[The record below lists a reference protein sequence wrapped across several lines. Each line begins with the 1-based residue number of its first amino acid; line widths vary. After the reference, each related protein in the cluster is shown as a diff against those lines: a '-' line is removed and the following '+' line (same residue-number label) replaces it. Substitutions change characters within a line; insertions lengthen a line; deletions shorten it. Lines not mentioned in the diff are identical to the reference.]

1 MFNIDKSKYTKIIFF
16 GVFLISLIFFT
27 LRWNKFTIID
37 SSMWANQAQYVLEGD
52 SREFDYLNAYG
63 HPGGLIIEGTIVL
76 NKLFN
81 LTYLQSVIIF
91 IILINSIFVAG
102 ICTLCF
108 KLGKDKLW
116 WVAVL
121 VTLIFNWL
129 YSSGTPTSIVATL
142 SVSFLCLL
150 TLYLYEKKLENQNS
164 FLIIWGIVAGISI
177 ATRIDIGLISFIVF
191 LFILSRKIDF
201 KKIILLALGS
211 FVSFILFN
219 PFMWFMPI
227 QHVRDLIFKFVFH
240 YSNFITNHLSL
251 LSILSISSITFISIL
266 LSLFYILSKRK
277 INFTLISP
285 FFLWTL
291 IGMTSVL
298 YFIFLT
304 SRFQAERYFTP
315 ILIIWE
321 IFFPLFIF
329 FLIDK
334 TGYKSNKTI
343 KICFI
348 IFLVIFHI
356 SLLTQNIWTC
366 ISPCLS

>member
-1 MFNIDKSKYTKIIFF
+1 
-16 GVFLISLIFFT
+16 
-27 LRWNKFTIID
+27 
-37 SSMWANQAQYVLEGD
+37 MWANQAIYVLEGD

-63 HPGGLIIEGTIVL
+63 HPGGLVIEGTIVL

-81 LTYLQSVIIF
+81 LTYLQSVIILIIF
-91 IILINSIFVAG
+91 ISSIFVAG

-129 YSSGTPTSIVATL
+129 YESGTPTSILATL

-150 TLYLYEKKLENQNS
+150 TLYLYEKELKNQNS
-164 FLIIWGIVAGISI
+164 LLIIWSLVAGMSI
-177 ATRIDIGLISFIVF
+177 ATRIDIGFISFIVF
-191 LFILSRKIDF
+191 LFILSRKIDL
-201 KKIILLALGS
+201 KKILLIALGS
-211 FVSFILFN
+211 FISFVIFN
-219 PFMWFMPI
+219 PFMWFMPVE
-227 QHVRDLIFKFVFH
+227 HVRDLIFKFVFH

-251 LSILSISSITFISIL
+251 LTIFSISSITFISIL
-266 LSLFYILSKRK
+266 LSLFFITFKRK

-291 IGMTSVL
+291 IGMTSFL

-304 SRFQAERYFTP
+304 SRFQAERYFVP
-315 ILIIWE
+315 ILFIWE

-334 TGYKSNKTI
+334 TGYKSNIII
-343 KICFI
+343 KICFLA
-348 IFLVIFHI
+348 FLAIFHI
-356 SLLTQNIWTC
+356 SLLNQNIWTC